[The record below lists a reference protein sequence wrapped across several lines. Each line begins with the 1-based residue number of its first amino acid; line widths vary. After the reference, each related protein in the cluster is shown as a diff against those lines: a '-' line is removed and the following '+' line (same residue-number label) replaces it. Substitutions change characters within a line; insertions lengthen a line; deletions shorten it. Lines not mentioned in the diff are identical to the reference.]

1 MGTWRSIALSA
12 GKSFLAD
19 NAMMLA
25 SALAYSTFFAI
36 PSVLLVAVGVFTLAV
51 GPGTI
56 TSFTHHLSHV
66 MPAQAA
72 SLLDGSLKQLGAH
85 PAQGI
90 VLTLLGFVL
99 AIWSLTG
106 AMTTYMTA
114 VNLAYGLKDERK
126 FLRKRLVALQM
137 VAIVGV
143 AFVLVAVLL
152 MFGPSVE
159 HLVASHSGRASGV
172 VGWVWWIAQWPI
184 LIGGLSASFAA
195 LLFLGPDRTPRRWR
209 LVTPGA
215 IVATVV
221 WLAAAGLFA
230 FYSGTFGSYNKTWG
244 SLSAVIVMLTWLW
257 LTGLALLYGAEV
269 DAEVERRAAVTPRQT
284 LAELPARLLPRSDEP
299 RRRDRRSVPRS
310 G

>member
-1 MGTWRSIALSA
+1 MGTWRSIAVAA

-36 PSVLLVAVGVFTLAV
+36 PSVLLVVVGVFTLAA

-56 TSFTHHLSHV
+56 TSFTHHLGHV
-66 MPAQAA
+66 MPAQVA
-72 SLLDGSLKQLGAH
+72 SLLDGSLKQLDAH
-85 PAQGI
+85 PGQGI

-99 AIWSLTG
+99 ATWSLTG

-126 FLRKRLVALQM
+126 FVRRRLVALQM
-137 VAIVGV
+137 VAIVGF
-143 AFVLVAVLL
+143 AFVLVAGLL

-159 HLVASHSGRASGV
+159 HLVASRSGGASGI
-172 VGWVWWIAQWPI
+172 VGWVWWLAQWPI
-184 LIGGLSASFAA
+184 LIGGLSTSFAA
-195 LLFLGPDRTPRRWR
+195 LLFLGPDRTPRRWQ

-215 IVATVV
+215 IVATLV
-221 WLAAAGLFA
+221 WLAASGLFA

-257 LTGLALLYGAEV
+257 LTGMALLYGAEV
-269 DAEVERRAAVTPRQT
+269 DAEVERRAAATPRQP
-284 LAELPARLLPRSDEP
+284 LAEPPARLLPRSDEP
-299 RRRDRRSVPRS
+299 RQRDRRSVPRS